1 MFRFFY
7 WIPIITITLDAPI
20 SCSKYVE
27 HYMHLLILYQ

>member
-7 WIPIITITLDAPI
+7 WIPITITLDSPI

>member
-7 WIPIITITLDAPI
+7 WITITLDSPI